1 MPHAEFGTD
10 RKYVIRATLSGIG
23 VDLGSLDADA
33 VENLISEIGSQFA
46 FRSRSGG
53 RFREDVAWTLPSVLK
68 AIKSDDPV
76 EADMAWFT
84 SNDWLTQRL
93 KSAKENGFNVATV
106 RAAAMWWAV
115 TRLAAKRLARREGRE
130 HVNVW
135 TTVFRRLGIDFV
147 YDPGFGIIHTAEPEQ
162 IVSFDPRIVHDAEL
176 EELRSRPQLQPMLFK
191 FVPAKYRFREDAKTG
206 VTAKQRIEKE
216 GVRPCESVQLIIVD
230 PDSRSY
236 TRHVVNVGDVVA
248 FLLPKAE
255 WERKEREDISVGFRV
270 HMILHDKVLVSLVR
284 ADGAPLSSAELARIG
299 EVDFRGEHLL
309 ELCAPTFLDCHKFA
323 EIGINGFDDM
333 RTRVIEHAVVPD
345 ADFRGANLSNIKFSY
360 CYFPRA
366 LFSYAKLQR
375 ADFRGCYLRG
385 ADFTHTNAD
394 IIKVVLDDG
403 EVQQLSEASSS
414 RQPYFRPDFWPSD
427 PTMV

>member
-23 VDLGSLDADA
+23 VDLGSLAADA

-53 RFREDVAWTLPSVLK
+53 QFREDVAWTLPSVLK
-68 AIKSDDPV
+68 AITKSDDLL
-76 EADMAWFT
+76 EADIPWFT
-84 SNDWLTQRL
+84 TSEWLKQRL
-93 KSAKENGFNVATV
+93 KSAKESGFDVATV
-106 RAAAMWWAV
+106 RADSMWWAV

-130 HVNVW
+130 HVNTW

-147 YDPGFGIIHTAEPEQ
+147 YDPGFGIIHSAEPEQ

-176 EELRSRPQLQPMLFK
+176 EELRIRPHLQPTLFK

-255 WERKEREDISVGFRV
+255 WEWKEREDISVGFRV

-284 ADGAPLSSAELARIG
+284 VDGAPLSSAELARIG
-299 EVDFRGEHLL
+299 EVGFRGENLL

-323 EIGINGFDDM
+323 EIGIDGFENM

-345 ADFRGANLSNIKFSY
+345 ADFRGANLSYITFTY

-385 ADFTHTNAD
+385 ADFTDTLAD
-394 IIKVVLDDG
+394 VIN
-403 EVQQLSEASSS
+403 VQQLSEASSS

-427 PTMV
+427 LE